1 MTTETTTEIMR
12 PVKVLIPLIRAD
24 LKAGREAGM
33 EYFRAAGEK
42 MLEAKPQITGSFAV
56 WVKTT
61 FDLGMTQAKEYMKL
75 ARATQGKQNAGAPAE
90 EFESLNDF
98 LRRHHGYKKPTNGHV
113 RRDYQPDID
122 RIAARAREAAE
133 AEARRS
139 NERVTRAQ
147 ERKAQMK
154 LLLKLIDIGYKVLAK
169 ELHPDKGG
177 TTDAMTRL
185 QTVRTSV
192 VAWAKRG
199 VF

>member
-24 LKAGREAGM
+24 LKAGHAAGM

-42 MLEAKPQITGSFAV
+42 MLEAKPQLNCGFAT

-61 FDLGMTQAKEYMKL
+61 FNLGYTQAQEYIAL
-75 ARATQGKQNAGAPAE
+75 YLATQGKQNSAIAE
-90 EFESLNDF
+90 FRNLDEF
-98 LRRHHGYKKPTNGHV
+98 LRYRGRNRPSAGRV

-122 RIAARAREAAE
+122 KIAARARAAAE

-139 NERVTRAQ
+139 NERVTLAQ
-147 ERKAQMK
+147 ERKSQMK

-177 TTDAMTRL
+177 STDAMTRL
-185 QTVRTSV
+185 QTVRTSA

>member
-24 LKAGREAGM
+24 LKAGHAAGM

-42 MLEAKPQITGSFAV
+42 MLEAKPQLNCGFAT

-61 FDLGMTQAKEYMKL
+61 FNLGYTQAQEYIAL
-75 ARATQGKQNAGAPAE
+75 YLATQGKQNSAIAE
-90 EFESLNDF
+90 FGNLDQF
-98 LRRHHGYKKPTNGHV
+98 LRYRGRNRPSAGRV

-122 RIAARAREAAE
+122 RIAARAREE
-133 AEARRS
+133 QERRS
-139 NERVTRAQ
+139 KESDSRAQ
-147 ERKAQMK
+147 ERKTQMK

-177 TTDAMTRL
+177 STDAMTRL
-185 QTVRTSV
+185 QTVRTSA

>member
-12 PVKVLIPLIRAD
+12 PLKVLVPLIRAD
-24 LKAGREAGM
+24 LKAGQEAGM

-42 MLEAKPQITGSFAV
+42 MLEAKPQVKGSFAV
-56 WVKTT
+56 WIKTT
-61 FDLGMTQAKEYMKL
+61 FDLGMTQATVYMNL
-75 ARATQGKQNAGAPAE
+75 YLATQDKQSRAAA
-90 EFESLNDF
+90 FESLADF
-98 LRRHHGYKKPTNGHV
+98 LRRHHGRNRPTSGHV

-139 NERVTRAQ
+139 NERVSRAQ

-177 TTDAMTRL
+177 STDAMTRL
-185 QTVRTSV
+185 QTVRTSA